1 MERLSWKL
9 CKKIDFVSDTKQD
22 HDYIIELED
31 MPFEKGQTFIFESE
45 SGDKIS
51 EVLKV
56 RGMKIYIKV
65 VEE

>member
-9 CKKIDFVSDTKQD
+9 CKKIDFIADTKQD

-31 MPFEKGQTFIFESE
+31 MPFEKGQRFIFESE

-65 VEE
+65 LEE